1 MNITTV
7 FSILSVGTHYLL
19 LLVLVKLPLSTADS
33 QQVSSQVT
41 TTVKGRIAVNG
52 FPTSHLTAAGR
63 HLPYGITQCYLL
75 PDTSEH
81 APL

>member
-52 FPTSHLTAAGR
+52 FPSHSYGTSLAIWDHTVLSATR
-63 HLPYGITQCYLL
+63 HK
-75 PDTSEH
+75 
-81 APL
+81 